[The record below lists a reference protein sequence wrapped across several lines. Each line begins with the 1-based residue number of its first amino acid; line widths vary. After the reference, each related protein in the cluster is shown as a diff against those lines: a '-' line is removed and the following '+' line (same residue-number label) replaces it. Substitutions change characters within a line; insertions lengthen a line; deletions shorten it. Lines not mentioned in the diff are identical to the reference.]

1 MSFRSAVLPKVK
13 TPPQEIVV
21 VMLLGTAG
29 LIINTFGLPLGW
41 GVYFLFGNALIYAC
55 VRLLTRRA
63 LLLAI
68 SISSLWT
75 IFLFGHPWAWLL
87 CVCEAI
93 FVAVYARITSPV
105 RISVIFWLG
114 FGGPLILFIFGAV
127 LKMELLPLALL
138 IFKLAANGIFNVV
151 LGELIYLALIAI
163 NPMQKCSHWPKLKLE
178 SVIITFL
185 MAVILV
191 PITVYL
197 ALDAPVREKAARQDV
212 GRSLE
217 YQLRVSGVALN
228 SWVQSR
234 SLVLR
239 IYAEQQ
245 IDGNG
250 EANQEVIK
258 DLSSEFADVE
268 LSGQG
273 QTSLSSVKTEGEP
286 MQQVAQP
293 PNQNPLLVP
302 PGPHL
307 TSLPQRIDQRTQF
320 GLVVP
325 FKADGKARFIVA
337 ELREDVLKKLISGF
351 GKNPEYGIFLVGPEQ
366 EVLSLSPDQASL
378 RAQIKGLPA
387 AERMASLRSPVLLS
401 NVSSTQAAMS
411 DLGRAHIVR
420 SSIITELPGWQAFAV
435 APLAPAVAKAR
446 QIQLRQF
453 AALIVFVLLITVIAS
468 ALSLRL
474 SQTLRRLSKSASDL
488 AASGA
493 PREPVGS
500 VVIDEVNEISGGI
513 ATAGT
518 TMGQE
523 RGALASAHRRLNNI
537 AQQAP
542 VIVYALDVMENGEG
556 NLVYVSDSLEKI
568 MGYTPAETHTP
579 GWWIRSIHPDDTH
592 TRSEAFSLLS
602 PDKLVNI
609 EYRVRH
615 KSGHYVWVWD
625 SLLVETNSHTGKL
638 EGNGV
643 IMDISERKAAAEQ
656 LLQADKMASLGR
668 MISGT
673 AHELNQPLN
682 FIKMAASNLRENTA
696 RGQMDADRFLPKLEN
711 VLQQVER
718 ASAILLQM
726 RIFGR
731 TASEPAH
738 PLNVKTA
745 IEAVMGMVTPQ
756 LDLDGTK
763 VTIFDRGEGVHVQA
777 LPMLLEQVLLN
788 LILNANHAIQ
798 MRYDSGDTAEG
809 RIDILLERHDK
820 FATITVE
827 DNGTGIPPDVLQ
839 KIFDPF
845 FTTKPPK
852 EGTGLGLSISYG
864 IIHDLGGVI
873 SARSSPYGARFII
886 ELPITENVSALAM

>member
-1 MSFRSAVLPKVK
+1 MF
-13 TPPQEIVV
+13 
-21 VMLLGTAG
+21 LGTAG
-29 LIINTFGLPLGW
+29 FVINIFGLPLGW
-41 GVYFLFGNALIYAC
+41 GVYFLFGNALIYTF
-55 VRLLTRRA
+55 VRVLTPQA

-68 SISSLWT
+68 SISGLRT

-87 CVCEAI
+87 CVCEAV
-93 FVAVYARITSPV
+93 FVAIYARITSPV
-105 RISVIFWLG
+105 RSSVIFWIG
-114 FGGPLILFIFGAV
+114 FGGPFLLLSFGAV

-138 IFKLAANGIFNVV
+138 VFKLAANGIFNVV

-163 NPMQKCSHWPKLKLE
+163 NPMRKCSHWPKLKLE
-178 SVIITFL
+178 SVVITFL

-191 PITVYL
+191 PITVYV
-197 ALDAPVREKAARQDV
+197 ALDAPIREKTARQDV
-212 GRSLE
+212 GRNLE
-217 YQLRVSGVALN
+217 YQLRVSDVALD

-234 SLVLR
+234 SLLLR

-250 EANQEVIK
+250 GANQEVLK
-258 DLSSEFADVE
+258 DLTSEFADITLYGE
-268 LSGQG
+268 G
-273 QTSLSSVKTEGEP
+273 QTNLSLVKTEGEP
-286 MQQVAQP
+286 KQMVAQP
-293 PNQNPLLVP
+293 SKQTSLLVP
-302 PGPHL
+302 PSPHL
-307 TSLPQRIDQRTQF
+307 ISLPQLINQRPQF
-320 GLVVP
+320 VLVVP
-325 FKADGKARFIVA
+325 FMADGKANFIVA
-337 ELREDVLKKLISGF
+337 ELRKDILKKLVIGLR
-351 GKNPEYGIFLVGPEQ
+351 KNPEYRIFLVGPEHR
-366 EVLSLSPDQASL
+366 VLSLSPGQAPL
-378 RAQIKGLPA
+378 REQIQGLPA
-387 AERMASLRSPVLLS
+387 AERLASLRSPVLLS
-401 NVSSTQAAMS
+401 NVGYRQATMS
-411 DLGRAHIVR
+411 DLGQAQIVQ
-420 SSIITELPGWQAFAV
+420 SIIMTGLPGWQALAV

-446 QIQLRQF
+446 EIQLRQF
-453 AALIVFVLLITVIAS
+453 TALIVFVLLITVIAS
-468 ALSLRL
+468 ALSRRL

-488 AASGA
+488 TASRT
-493 PREPVGS
+493 PPEPVGS
-500 VVIDEVNEISGGI
+500 VVIDEVNDISGGI
-513 ATAGT
+513 ETVGT

-523 RGALASAHRRLNNI
+523 RGALASAQRRLNNI

-542 VIVYALDVMENGEG
+542 VIVYALDVMENGQG

-568 MGYTPAETHTP
+568 MGYTPADTRTP
-579 GWWIRSIHPDDTH
+579 GWWIRAIHPADTL
-592 TRSEAFSLLS
+592 TRSEAFRILS
-602 PDKLVNI
+602 PDKSVNV

-643 IMDISERKAAAEQ
+643 IMDISERKASAEQ

-696 RGQMDADRFLPKLEN
+696 RGQMDADRFMRKLEN

-738 PLNVKTA
+738 PLNVKAA
-745 IEAVMGMVTPQ
+745 IEAVVGMVTPQ

-798 MRYDSGDTAEG
+798 MRYDTGDTAEG
-809 RIDILLERHDK
+809 RIEILLERHDK
-820 FATITVE
+820 FAIITVD
-827 DNGTGIPPDVLQ
+827 DNGTGITPDVLQ
-839 KIFDPF
+839 RIFDPF

-873 SARSSPYGARFII
+873 RASSSPYGARFTI
-886 ELPITENVSALAM
+886 ELPITEKVSALAV